1 MHRAEAILARFPG
14 PVTLKPGRLTW
25 LALSAG
31 SLVFVAICIF
41 LLIARPNGFGGTDVL
56 ITSLCILFFGA
67 GALVGLA
74 QLLPGFGGLVLSAD
88 GFDELSFY
96 RRVHTPWSMASR
108 FVATETPDLDPEPRG
123 SLGRN
128 RVVGYEHSA
137 DIGVLA
143 DLHRQLTGRSTTLTD
158 NYGLTCEELAWLMT
172 QWRERA
178 LARQARHGTSAAPVP
193 RGGPSVPS
201 VPRH

>member
-25 LALSAG
+25 LAVSAG
-31 SLVFVAICIF
+31 CLLFVAICIF
-41 LLIARPNGFGGTDVL
+41 LLIDRPNGFGGTDVL

-88 GFDELSFY
+88 GFDEISFY
-96 RRVHTPWSMASR
+96 RRIHIPWSMASR
-108 FVATETPDLDPEPRG
+108 FVATETPDLDSER
-123 SLGRN
+123 SRGRN

-137 DIGVLA
+137 DLGMLA
-143 DLHRQLTGRSTTLTD
+143 DMHRQLTGRSTTLSD
-158 NYGLTCEELAWLMT
+158 NYGLNCEELAWLMT

-178 LARQARHGTSAAPVP
+178 LARQARPGAARVP

-201 VPRH
+201 VPRR